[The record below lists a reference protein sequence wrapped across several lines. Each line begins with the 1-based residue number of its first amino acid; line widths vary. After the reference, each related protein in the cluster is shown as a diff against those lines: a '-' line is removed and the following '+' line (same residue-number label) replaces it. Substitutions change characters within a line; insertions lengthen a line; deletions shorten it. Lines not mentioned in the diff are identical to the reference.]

1 VRACAGFPSIVERVE
16 ENTQRKTK
24 QGGVL
29 MGEDDLKEKARER
42 KRAMANCS
50 RAILES
56 IRSYGLTATLDL
68 LVRLSNCDTVVREV
82 LPYFPTIAGTAMLE
96 VWTLRTESKTDE

>member
-1 VRACAGFPSIVERVE
+1 VRAREGFPSIVERVE
-16 ENTQRKTK
+16 ENTQRKTNR
-24 QGGVL
+24 GGAS
-29 MGEDDLKEKARER
+29 MGEDELKEKARER

-56 IRSYGLTATLDL
+56 IRSYGLTATLDM

-82 LPYFPTIAGTAMLE
+82 LPYFPTIARTAMLE
-96 VWTLRTESKTDE
+96 IWTLRTESKTDE